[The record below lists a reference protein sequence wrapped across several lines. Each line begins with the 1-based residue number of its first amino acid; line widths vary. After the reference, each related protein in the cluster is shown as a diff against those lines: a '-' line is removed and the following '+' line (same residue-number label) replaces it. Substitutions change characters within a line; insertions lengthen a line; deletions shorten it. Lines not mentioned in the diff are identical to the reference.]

1 MLSQNDIIKFLK
13 DNRYDLIREYNL
25 SKIGLF
31 GSFARGEQNAKSD
44 IDILVE
50 FLPETQN
57 IYEKKNSLKELLKK
71 KFCRDVELCREKYIK
86 SYARTY
92 LQNEVIYV

>member
-31 GSFARGEQNAKSD
+31 GSFARGEQNEKSD

-71 KFCRDVELCREKYIK
+71 KFSRDVGLCREKYIK

-92 LQNEVIYV
+92 LENEVIYV

>member
-57 IYEKKNSLKELLKK
+57 IYEK
-71 KFCRDVELCREKYIK
+71 
-86 SYARTY
+86 T
-92 LQNEVIYV
+92 